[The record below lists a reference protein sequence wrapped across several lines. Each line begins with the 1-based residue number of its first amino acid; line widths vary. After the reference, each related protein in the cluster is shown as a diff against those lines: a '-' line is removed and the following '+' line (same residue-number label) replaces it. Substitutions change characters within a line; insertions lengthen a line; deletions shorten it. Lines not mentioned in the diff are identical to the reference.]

1 MRVNFSK
8 PDNPLYESPCGLDAS
23 PPVALSPSLKG
34 SNMTIATSSL
44 IEIESEATGSLVA
57 DADWK
62 LDAACRGQI
71 ELFFARKAE
80 RPQARE
86 RREAKAK
93 KLCDACPVSLECRTT
108 ARENRE
114 YGFWAGESEEDRH
127 LLGFRV
133 TAPIGLRARL
143 ADIEKRQSRSA

>member
-1 MRVNFSK
+1 MTTATI
-8 PDNPLYESPCGLDAS
+8 PMLD
-23 PPVALSPSLKG
+23 
-34 SNMTIATSSL
+34 
-44 IEIESEATGSLVA
+44 IEIEAIDSVVA

-62 LDAACRGQI
+62 LQAACRGQI

-93 KLCDACPVSLECRTT
+93 KMCGVCPVSTECRTT

-114 YGFWAGESEEDRH
+114 YGYWAGESEEDRH

-143 ADIEKRQSRSA
+143 ADVEKRQSRSA